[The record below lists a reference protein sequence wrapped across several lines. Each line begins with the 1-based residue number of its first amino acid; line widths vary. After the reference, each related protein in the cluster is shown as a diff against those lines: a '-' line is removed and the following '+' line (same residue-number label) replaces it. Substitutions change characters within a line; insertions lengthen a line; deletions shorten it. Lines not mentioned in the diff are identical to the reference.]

1 MFATFFFVVLLKRVT
16 PLIYDSKV
24 GGCLSPS
31 CGTLPVHLSCPLFG
45 LACLAAARATMKLP
59 EKCRHLKCHSET
71 TKAVDFVDLDLDRMM
86 GA

>member
-1 MFATFFFVVLLKRVT
+1 MFATFFFVVFLLGY

-59 EKCRHLKCHSET
+59 EKCRLKCHSET
-71 TKAVDFVDLDLDRMM
+71 TGAAVDLDLDLDRMM